1 MAEQQRKE
9 VEELVLVELT
19 EGERVAK
26 SIEHAA
32 ALNELDSMRERHKD
46 AKKRLKLEADVAEE
60 RERDLRKIVETG
72 REQRPVRC
80 WLDFDW
86 KAGVVLTR
94 RIDTNA
100 EIARRKVSDD
110 ERQVH
115 LMDLGGA
122 LANPLPGTED
132 KPKRGGTRRRLEA
145 VSNGNP
151 TTDDDE
157 PAAE

>member
-1 MAEQQRKE
+1 MAQQRKE

-46 AKKRLKLEADVAEE
+46 AKKRLKLEADVAEG

-80 WLDFDW
+80 FLDFDW
-86 KAGVVLTR
+86 KKGVVRTLR
-94 RIDTNA
+94 LDNGA
-100 EIARRKVSDD
+100 EVASRKVTDD

-115 LMDLGGA
+115 IAGLGGSMA
-122 LANPLPGTED
+122 DPLPGTED